1 MWRQKKELPKRNTSS
16 MFLLPMV
23 DEFLPNKEL
32 YFFNNVYIGD
42 KGNETHYDRHALYL
56 LFNPTFTIDYQAFE
70 EHVAS
75 LPIFLET
82 YDVKPGF
89 VMHVLAVPEE
99 LEKDYESFLKGEYS
113 KFQQAY
119 KRKFKFGT
127 TEFKVVHQHPEL
139 REYWERRTGK
149 KYSESSELWAKPKLE
164 ENIYNYKPEIIH
176 I

>member
-1 MWRQKKELPKRNTSS
+1 MWKQKKVLPKRNTSS

-23 DEFLPNKEL
+23 DEFLPNKQL

-42 KGNETHYDRHALYL
+42 HEHDVQHDNSLYL
-56 LFNPTFTIDYQAFE
+56 LFNPTFTIDYCEFE
-70 EHVAS
+70 NHIVN
-75 LPIFLET
+75 LPIYLET

-89 VMHVLAVPEE
+89 VMHVLAVPKE

-127 TEFKVVHQHPEL
+127 TEFKVVNQHPEL
-139 REYWERRTGK
+139 REYWQMRTGK
-149 KYSESSELWAKPKLE
+149 KYNESAELWAKWKPE
-164 ENIYNYKPEIIH
+164 ENIYRNNPELNF
-176 I
+176 

>member
-1 MWRQKKELPKRNTSS
+1 
-16 MFLLPMV
+16 
-23 DEFLPNKEL
+23 
-32 YFFNNVYIGD
+32 
-42 KGNETHYDRHALYL
+42 
-56 LFNPTFTIDYQAFE
+56 
-70 EHVAS
+70 
-75 LPIFLET
+75 
-82 YDVKPGF
+82 
-89 VMHVLAVPEE
+89 MHVLAVPEQ

-127 TEFKVVHQHPEL
+127 TEFKVVNQHAEL

-164 ENIYNYKPEIIH
+164 ENIYNNKPEIIH